1 MTREQKIKALAAVR
15 DGRLKPSDLLPP
27 VNYVVYH
34 DDDGYKYND
43 EIITQEQYRELCAKH
58 DAENIRRDTV
68 GLPVGYFYTIQYA
81 PAPFAIGKPLTLD
94 LNI

>member
-43 EIITQEQYRELCAKH
+43 EIITQEQYRELCANYK
-58 DAENIRRDTV
+58 AETARREMA
-68 GLPVGYFYTIQYA
+68 GLPVGYFINVTYGNRKKVT
-81 PAPFAIGKPLTLD
+81 G
-94 LNI
+94 